1 MAGENGC
8 SRVGLACEWMEPDSA
23 PPDVQDACAICLE
36 TLCDPT
42 RLCCGHVFCRICA
55 YRALQ
60 LGGSCPM
67 CRDTATARPT
77 LPADLLLDTETE
89 QRLASR
95 YSTAEMQARKAA
107 MAATLPSPTGH
118 GAEVVEEIPRGWI
131 RKVSREGIPY
141 YFNPHTRRTQYSP
154 PSSSPPPSRGAQLD
168 TGTVRH
174 VVRVRVC
181 GVAVRSPCS
190 CCRGIT
196 PFGQCALCFF
206 TLAIAIF
213 IAIVGVRGGCG
224 WHGYPCVL
232 AQCGTTA
239 TTGGLNGDDGS
250 SSVCACDSGWVGET
264 CLFSRRSVRERALSA
279 YAVVAAHVAQLTSP
293 CGWLVNTRRA
303 QITGS
308 RMPKAIAGMRALQFT
323 VAASLLPRH
332 RLPGPSSRCDK
343 DIADVVYF
351 N

>member
-1 MAGENGC
+1 MLAGVADLDTVELLC
-8 SRVGLACEWMEPDSA
+8 VAILSRGYNTRTKTRAWRRPQIMLPASWHEPDSA

-55 YRALQ
+55 YRALR

-141 YFNPHTRRTQYSP
+141 YFNPHTR
-154 PSSSPPPSRGAQLD
+154 
-168 TGTVRH
+168 
-174 VVRVRVC
+174 
-181 GVAVRSPCS
+181 
-190 CCRGIT
+190 
-196 PFGQCALCFF
+196 
-206 TLAIAIF
+206 
-213 IAIVGVRGGCG
+213 
-224 WHGYPCVL
+224 
-232 AQCGTTA
+232 
-239 TTGGLNGDDGS
+239 
-250 SSVCACDSGWVGET
+250 
-264 CLFSRRSVRERALSA
+264 
-279 YAVVAAHVAQLTSP
+279 
-293 CGWLVNTRRA
+293 
-303 QITGS
+303 
-308 RMPKAIAGMRALQFT
+308 QFE
-323 VAASLLPRH
+323 P
-332 RLPGPSSRCDK
+332 D
-343 DIADVVYF
+343 
-351 N
+351 